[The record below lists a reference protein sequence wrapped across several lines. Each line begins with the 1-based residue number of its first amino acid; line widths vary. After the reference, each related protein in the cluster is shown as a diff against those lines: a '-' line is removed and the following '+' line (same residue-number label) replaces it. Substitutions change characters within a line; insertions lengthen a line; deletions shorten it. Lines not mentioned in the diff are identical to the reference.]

1 MEDKDYTISISW
13 NVDDVLSLDDTLTI
27 DQCIDVLVMAENNYD
42 ANHGISWGILWRYI
56 DDIKLEDKM
65 IIHKIVSALFK
76 IEINPK
82 EKTATIH
89 DRSTLKKTNYC
100 NISDKKMD
108 QILLKK
114 SQPLTR
120 RKINNLIKI
129 ISE

>member
-1 MEDKDYTISISW
+1 
-13 NVDDVLSLDDTLTI
+13 
-27 DQCIDVLVMAENNYD
+27 
-42 ANHGISWGILWRYI
+42 
-56 DDIKLEDKM
+56 M